1 MKPIIF
7 VLLTPFFLLADT
19 VISKKQARVYAH
31 NGTVIREIP
40 KDVKLEV
47 EEYERDKTYL
57 RIKKSGHLIKVND
70 TYSLEDYLTLNEKKK
85 LDLEATFKSNQ
96 RELQSIN
103 TELKA
108 LRVQIL
114 ETERDT
120 ALSYRNNTVSRYGGR
135 TIYSYSRLIS
145 RTKARK
151 LVEELEEKQQNL
163 ITEKNKL
170 IAISKKISG
179 AIAANQLELEIKTAI
194 FTGSLKNANSYIVTQ
209 NNAPVFLNSQ
219 VFTHLEKG
227 EKVKARPHPQHKGFH
242 QIVINKKVYSI
253 DSKNV
258 SNMNQLKSSYSKDI
272 TNNLTAIEY
281 QKEIIKELQNSIL
294 LTEAVMS
301 QLQVDEYLS
310 GYGRIKHLTVQ
321 IDPKTILIV
330 NSQNGESVY
339 VSSSRAKDV
348 LEVWSTRLIALKSN
362 IKKAE
367 SKQKVSCFKCKS
379 MMWI

>member
-227 EKVKARPHPQHKGFH
+227 AKVKARPHPQHKGFH